1 MESTHA
7 SVQLWTWLQ
16 FLQHFSVSRNDISTK
31 NGNDFINIIKV
42 WLGIFGIL
50 GNYEVG
56 ARHRWQRDT
65 IYNYLQLSTTIIASP
80 EISGFPSHTD
90 HSAVSAPRHDQ
101 LQISRHIANNTAIIL
116 DRKRSIGHQ
125 SQFVEI
131 YTIYL
136 FWWMKHFVEQCF
148 WLIFSSIMDIWNV
161 M

>member
-1 MESTHA
+1 MKLGSTDIHCLESSIHWHPLKMTA
-7 SVQLWTWLQ
+7 NQ
-16 FLQHFSVSRNDISTK
+16 FSGSTSRDPLTIPGS
-31 NGNDFINIIKV
+31 GSLAIM
-42 WLGIFGIL
+42 
-50 GNYEVG
+50 
-56 ARHRWQRDT
+56 RWVRDT
-65 IYNYLQLSTTIIASP
+65 GDSRTLSTTIYKYLQLSTTIAASP
-80 EISGFPSHTD
+80 EISGFPSHSD

-101 LQISRHIANNTAIIL
+101 LQISRDIANNTAIIL